1 HIPQL
6 RDFGDFTNA
15 REALTGTLH
24 LDGGPVQVGALT
36 PWDLELEHQAAHA
49 DLHSFRW
56 LDDFEGLSGKKAR
69 ARAQAW
75 TLGWLDRFSDG
86 AGPGWSPS
94 VAAARLKRLM
104 THLLFL
110 SKGLDDAALARI
122 QGLLPVHLALIAESF
137 ADEDEDLLRFTALS
151 GWIHG
156 AICLE
161 GFADQR
167 ASALAQLSS
176 DLTLRVAEN
185 GMLSSRNPL
194 EVLRVLQLLLGI
206 RALLED
212 AKHPV
217 PQALTDAI
225 ARIVPALRLLR
236 HGDGSLAR
244 FHGAGSAEE
253 GALDRALAES
263 GVRTR
268 PAAEA
273 ALGYVRLMG
282 GRVQVIAD
290 CARPPQRS
298 DRSHASTLGFEMSS
312 GRRPLL
318 VNCGPAQDDDGLRRA
333 PRTSAWHNTLTLDQA
348 SSSGFG
354 PESVAGKPGFDALVT
369 RPSMVTLARAQDPT
383 GMWIQ
388 TRHDGYLEDYGL
400 VHERRLFV
408 AAFGAEVHGEDV
420 LLSPDHKAERRFANR
435 IKGAAKLG
443 VNIAIHFHLH
453 PDVSAQVDRPN
464 HLVRLTLLNGET
476 WAFRHIGGELD
487 LDPSTYV
494 DPTLPEPR
502 VSRQIVLSMRTTRHQ
517 AELSWS
523 LVRQT
528 PGGRAVRDVSAPV
541 LRAV

>member
-1 HIPQL
+1 
-6 RDFGDFTNA
+6 
-15 REALTGTLH
+15 
-24 LDGGPVQVGALT
+24 
-36 PWDLELEHQAAHA
+36 
-49 DLHSFRW
+49 
-56 LDDFEGLSGKKAR
+56 
-69 ARAQAW
+69 
-75 TLGWLDRFSDG
+75 
-86 AGPGWSPS
+86 
-94 VAAARLKRLM
+94 
-104 THLLFL
+104 
-110 SKGLDDAALARI
+110 
-122 QGLLPVHLALIAESF
+122 
-137 ADEDEDLLRFTALS
+137 
-151 GWIHG
+151 
-156 AICLE
+156 
-161 GFADQR
+161 
-167 ASALAQLSS
+167 
-176 DLTLRVAEN
+176 
-185 GMLSSRNPL
+185 
-194 EVLRVLQLLLGI
+194 
-206 RALLED
+206 
-212 AKHPV
+212 
-217 PQALTDAI
+217 
-225 ARIVPALRLLR
+225 
-236 HGDGSLAR
+236 
-244 FHGAGSAEE
+244 
-253 GALDRALAES
+253 
-263 GVRTR
+263 
-268 PAAEA
+268 
-273 ALGYVRLMG
+273 
-282 GRVQVIAD
+282 
-290 CARPPQRS
+290 
-298 DRSHASTLGFEMSS
+298 
-312 GRRPLL
+312 
-318 VNCGPAQDDDGLRRA
+318 GLRRA

-502 VSRQIVLSMRTTRHQ
+502 ASRQIVLSMRTTRHQ